1 MKLKDFQQKTADR
14 IVKLF
19 TTENR
24 DRVLLADEVGLGKTI
39 VARSVVEQ
47 LGKIHEKE
55 HDKHFK
61 VVYVCSNAAITSQN
75 SVKLGIEESFNVSES
90 RLSLLHLVCCKNEK
104 LTEGMRRTLIPLT
117 PATSFTMKN
126 GAGIAQERALIY
138 NICSKLDARLKDCP
152 AAVDFF
158 RYDVRIRQDTWKG
171 IVEWQKDV
179 LARLCNNTPTFAYE
193 AEGGTYWNWLVMKL
207 TKTPDGG
214 RSKTLQLVDEI
225 VSNCNSG
232 TVDRGRQRE
241 LLNSLRKE
249 FAAISLDALD
259 PDLIIMDEF
268 QRFRDLICSDE
279 NSENEMQQL
288 TGRFFGSKGVKILL
302 LSATPYR
309 AFTTREEFAM
319 GDGDNHFSEFVQVMD
334 FLFSEDKIR
343 PQFKEVWHDY
353 SVKLSQCESGDFTAL
368 LASKRSAE
376 DRLYSGICRTE
387 RLEDDGIIDVS
398 GVKDVKVCKE
408 DFLFFAEL
416 QRLMSQSSL
425 GNLPVEYAKSCPYL
439 LSFLKDYKLNGKII
453 DSVKDNPEW
462 LKKQKYSVLN
472 YDDLISWKEIAYRG
486 GKFSVVSKLLLG
498 DGIKKKRGNPP
509 GMLGYLWLPPS
520 HPYYRTSGVYSKGD
534 GASKVLLFSSW
545 AMVPRMLATMLSYDA
560 ERLSANHLEEN
571 SGVKSIKIEGED
583 LLLYPSEYLARL
595 YDPQN
600 EIFSDKTDKQIADML
615 CVEIK
620 KKIAEKGGHIGKVKR
635 KSSKRYMAI
644 LKWLDGESG
653 FDGYICT
660 EEVSLLARMA
670 MASPGVCLSRLFK
683 KDYDKEKFGR
693 AFISL
698 FKKQENKNIVQ
709 FCARDENRRRIENP
723 YYEAIIRYCCEGNLQ
738 SVLDEYAYMSGY
750 AENTA
755 ETVQDNMKA
764 GIIDISNI
772 PLQTQK
778 DGKIVD
784 LSVRT
789 YFAMA
794 YYNARNTDNAIQ
806 RTENIRAAF
815 NSPFKPFLLA
825 TTSVGQEGL
834 DFHYYCRKVVHWN
847 LPSNPIDLEQREGR
861 INRYQCLAIRQ
872 QVAKQFGEG
881 LYGTDCWKGIFDRA
895 RQAKADD
902 ECEMV
907 PDWCRGKNAPCSE
920 YKIEPII
927 PFYPLSADHEK
938 YNRLIKMIT
947 SYRLTL
953 GQPRQ
958 EELAETLTELT
969 AEQRRQ
975 LGMNLAPYRHTDSE
989 QGED

>member
-1 MKLKDFQQKTADR
+1 MKPKDFQQKTADR

-39 VARSVVEQ
+39 VAKSVVEQ
-47 LGKIHEKE
+47 LGKIHEAE

-75 SVKLGIEESFNVSES
+75 SAKLGIKEKFNVSES
-90 RLSLLHLVCCKNEK
+90 RLSLLHIVCCKNEK
-104 LTEGMRRTLIPLT
+104 ATDSMRSTLIPLT

-126 GAGIAQERALIY
+126 GAGIAGERALIY
-138 NICSKLDARLKDCP
+138 NICCGLDDRFKECT
-152 AAVDFF
+152 AAHDFF
-158 RYDVRIRQDTWKG
+158 RYDVRIRQDTWKN
-171 IVEWQKDV
+171 IVEEQKKE
-179 LARLCNNTPTFAYE
+179 LAKWRNTTPTFAYE

-207 TKTPDGG
+207 TKTSDGS
-214 RSKTLQLVDEI
+214 RSRTLQLTDEI
-225 VSNCNSG
+225 VNYCDCG
-232 TVDRGRQRE
+232 IADRGRQRY

-249 FAAISLDALD
+249 FATISLDALD

-268 QRFRDLICSDE
+268 QRFRDLICLNE

-288 TGRFFGSKGVKILL
+288 TKRFFGKKGVKILL

-319 GDGDNHFSEFVQVMD
+319 GEGDNHFGEFVQVMD
-334 FLFSEDKIR
+334 FLFSEDKIK
-343 PQFKEVWHDY
+343 PEFKEVWHDY
-353 SVKLSQCESGDFTAL
+353 SVKLSQCASGDFAVL
-368 LASKRSAE
+368 LASKKNAE

-387 RLEDDGIIDVS
+387 RIEDDGFIDVS

-416 QRLMSQSSL
+416 QRLMSHYKI

-439 LSFLKDYKLNGKII
+439 LSFLKDYKLNGKIT
-453 DSVKDNPEW
+453 DELKANPEW

-472 YDDLISWKEIAYRG
+472 YDDLISWKEIPYKG
-486 GKFSVVSKLLLG
+486 GKFSAVSQLLLG
-498 DGIKKKRGNPP
+498 DGIKRKRGNPP
-509 GMLGYLWLPPS
+509 GMLGFLWLPPS
-520 HPYYRTSGVYSKGD
+520 HPYYKTSGVYSKGE

-560 ERLSANHLEEN
+560 ERLSGPHDLEN
-571 SGVKSIKIEGED
+571 SGVRSIKIEGED
-583 LLLYPSEYLARL
+583 LLLYPSEYLMQL
-595 YDPQN
+595 YDPQS
-600 EIFSDKTDKQIADML
+600 ERFADKMDKQISDVLRA
-615 CVEIK
+615 EIK
-620 KKIAEKGGHIGKVKR
+620 DKIIEKGGHIGKVKR

-644 LKWLDGESG
+644 LNWLDG
-653 FDGYICT
+653 
-660 EEVSLLARMA
+660 VSNFEGNISSDEIMLLARMA
-670 MASPGVCLSRLFK
+670 MAGPGVCLSRLFGK
-683 KDYDKEKFGR
+683 EYDKELGK

-709 FCARDENRRRIENP
+709 LCARDENRRRIENP
-723 YYEAIIRYCCEGNLQ
+723 YYEAIIWYCCEGNLQ

-750 AENTA
+750 GESTS
-755 ETVQDNMKA
+755 EEVQQKMRD

-778 DGKIVD
+778 DGEIVD
-784 LSVRT
+784 LSIRT

-794 YYNARNTDNAIQ
+794 YYNARSTDDAIQ

-872 QVAKQFGEG
+872 QIAKQFGDNV
-881 LYGTDCWKGIFDRA
+881 YGRNCWKEMFARA
-895 RQAKADD
+895 REAKADG

-907 PDWCRGKNAPCSE
+907 PDWCRGKNAQPSE
-920 YKIEPII
+920 YKIERII

-958 EELAETLTELT
+958 EELAETLTDLT
-969 AEQRRQ
+969 SEQRSQ
-975 LGMNLAPYRHTDSE
+975 LGMNLAPYRHSE
-989 QGED
+989 NEE

>member
-24 DRVLLADEVGLGKTI
+24 NRVLLADEVGLGKTI

-55 HDKHFK
+55 RDKHFK
-61 VVYVCSNAAITSQN
+61 VVYVCSNAAITNQN

-138 NICSKLDARLKDCP
+138 NVCCGLDARLKDCP
-152 AAVDFF
+152 AAIDFF
-158 RYDVRIRQDTWKG
+158 RYDVRIRHDTWKG

-179 LARLCNNTPTFAYE
+179 LVGLCDSTPTFAHE

-207 TKTPDGG
+207 TKTADGSK
-214 RSKTLQLVDEI
+214 SKTLQLVDE
-225 VSNCNSG
+225 VLNGCNDDPL
-232 TVDRGRQRE
+232 DRSRQRE

-268 QRFRDLICSDE
+268 QRFRDLICADE

-288 TGRFFGSKGVKILL
+288 TGRFFGIKGVKILL

-319 GDGDNHFSEFVQVMD
+319 GDGDSHFGEFVQVMD

-398 GVKDVKVCKE
+398 GVKDVEVRKE

-453 DSVKDNPEW
+453 DVIKDNPEW

-472 YDDLISWKEIAYRG
+472 YDDLTSWKEIAYKG

-498 DGIKKKRGNPP
+498 DGIKKKRGNPL

-545 AMVPRMLATMLSYDA
+545 AMVPRMLATMLSYGA
-560 ERLSANHLEEN
+560 ERLSGNHQAEN
-571 SGVKSIKIEGED
+571 SGVNSIKIEGED
-583 LLLYPSEYLARL
+583 LLLYPSEYLAQL
-595 YDPQN
+595 YNPQN
-600 EIFSDKTDKQIADML
+600 EIFADKTDKQIADTL
-615 CVEIK
+615 RAEIK
-620 KKIAEKGGHIGKVKR
+620 KKIAEKGGHIGNVKR
-635 KSSKRYMAI
+635 KSFKRYMAI
-644 LKWLDGESG
+644 LKWLDGESE

-670 MASPGVCLSRLFK
+670 MASPGVCLFRLFK
-683 KDYDKEKFGR
+683 NDYDKEKFGR
-693 AFISL
+693 AFTSL

-709 FCARDENRRRIENP
+709 FCAKDENRRRIENP

-750 AENTA
+750 GEKSAEV
-755 ETVQDNMKA
+755 VQNNMKA

-778 DGKIVD
+778 NGEIVD

-872 QVAKQFGEG
+872 QVAKQFGDK
-881 LYGTDCWKGIFDRA
+881 LYGIDCWKEMFDLA
-895 RQAKADD
+895 RLAKADD

-920 YKIEPII
+920 YKIERIV

-958 EELAETLTELT
+958 EELAETLTGLT
-969 AEQRRQ
+969 DEQRHQ
-975 LGMNLAPYRHTDSE
+975 LGMNLAPYRHSDNEKSDE
-989 QGED
+989 